1 MKTVV
6 LLFAILLIVLGI
18 LLGPSA
24 LAYVNN
30 QGPLPGGVTLA
41 GMTPTGANLEEVA
54 RNLHA
59 AFQEP
64 VAVSYDDQL
73 IILRP
78 TDVDF
83 QVDVNSMVAE
93 AVPYGKGLGYW
104 RPFLGEVFDRPITP
118 VDIPVQYSYSQE
130 KLAEWLQGVADDY
143 DVDARPPYGVALAP
157 GVPFTSTF
165 MFQAGQPGLELEFNM
180 SGERVLKALSSAT
193 DRRADLM
200 LVEVPPPAPDIKEL
214 EKLVENRAD
223 RFPGWVSVFIKQ
235 VGGDTEAISDPEIA
249 FAGMSTM
256 KIPIMLELYRSV
268 LDEPP
273 DIETTKLLTETLGLS
288 GNFTANLLLRLI
300 GGGAIGNE
308 WQGADQVTATLRNLG
323 LKNTFMATPYDTE
336 SLPRT
341 YSTPANSRT
350 DVTTKPDEHMQTTA
364 KDLALILEWIVECS
378 EGRGT
383 LLAAYPDQIT
393 PAECQE
399 MLGWVEL
406 NRKHILLETGV
417 PEGTRYAHKHGFV
430 DDSHGDVGVF
440 WGPAGPYI
448 VSVFIYKP
456 GWIEWDLSSSLMA
469 DISKASWDYFT
480 LVANGG
486 EPPSVETPVESAPEE
501 TSVPTPVPGDSG
513 G

>member
-1 MKTVV
+1 MKRVF
-6 LLFAILLIVLGI
+6 LLLVIALVILAV

-24 LAYVNN
+24 LAYVNT
-30 QGPLPGGVTLA
+30 QGPLPGGVTLS
-41 GMTPTGANLEEVA
+41 GMTPTGADLEEVA

-64 VAVSYDDQL
+64 VAVNYDDQR

-78 TDVDF
+78 DDVDF
-83 QVDVNSMVAE
+83 EVDVNAMVAE
-93 AVPYGKGLGYW
+93 AVPYGEGLGYW
-104 RPFLGEVFDRPITP
+104 RPFLGEVFDRPVTP
-118 VDIPVQYSYSQE
+118 VDIPLKYSYSQE
-130 KLAEWLQGVADDY
+130 KLAGWLQSVADEY
-143 DVDARPPYGVALAP
+143 DKEARPPYGVALAP

-180 SGERVLKALSSAT
+180 SGERVLQALSSPT

-200 LVEVPPPAPDIKEL
+200 LVEVPPPDPDIKEL
-214 EKLVENRAD
+214 QKLVEARAD
-223 RFPGWVSVFIKQ
+223 RFPGWVSVFIQQ
-235 VGGDTEAISDPEIA
+235 VGADTEAISDPEIA

-273 DIETTKLLTETLGLS
+273 DVETTKLLTETLGLS

-300 GGGAIGNE
+300 GGGAVGSE
-308 WQGADQVTATLRNLG
+308 WQGVEKVTATLRELG

-350 DVTTKPDEHMQTTA
+350 DVSTNPDTHMQTTA

-383 LLAAYPDQIT
+383 LLAAYPGQIT
-393 PAECQE
+393 PE
-399 MLGWVEL
+399 
-406 NRKHILLETGV
+406 
-417 PEGTRYAHKHGFV
+417 
-430 DDSHGDVGVF
+430 
-440 WGPAGPYI
+440 
-448 VSVFIYKP
+448 
-456 GWIEWDLSSSLMA
+456 
-469 DISKASWDYFT
+469 
-480 LVANGG
+480 
-486 EPPSVETPVESAPEE
+486 
-501 TSVPTPVPGDSG
+501 
-513 G
+513 

>member
-1 MKTVV
+1 MRRVV
-6 LLFAILLIVLGI
+6 LLLVIALVILAI

-24 LAYVNN
+24 LAYVNS
-30 QGPLPGGVTLA
+30 QGPLPGGVALA
-41 GMTPTGANLEEVA
+41 GMPPTGETLEDVA

-64 VAVSYDDQL
+64 VAVSYDDQR

-78 TDVDF
+78 ADVDF
-83 QVDVNSMVAE
+83 QVDVNAMVAE
-93 AVPYGKGLGYW
+93 AVPYGQGLGFW
-104 RPFLGEVFDRPITP
+104 RPFLGEVFDRPVAP
-118 VDIPVQYSYSQE
+118 VDIPLKYSYSQE
-130 KLAEWLQGVADDY
+130 KLAGWLMDVAEEHDKA
-143 DVDARPPYGVALAP
+143 ARPPYGVSLAP
-157 GVPFTSTF
+157 GVPFTTTF

-180 SGERVLKALSSAT
+180 SGERVLRALTSST
-193 DRRADLM
+193 DRRADLV

-214 EKLVENRAD
+214 EKLIENRAD

-273 DIETTKLLTETLGLS
+273 GIETTKLLTETMGLS

-308 WQGADQVTATLRNLG
+308 WQGADRVTATLHDLG
-323 LKNTFMATPYDTE
+323 LRNSFMATPYDTE
-336 SLPRT
+336 RLPRT

-350 DVTTKPDEHMQTTA
+350 DVTTSPDQHMQSTA
-364 KDLALILEWIVECS
+364 KDLALALEWIVECS

-383 LLAAYPDQIT
+383 LLAAYPGQMT
-393 PAECQE
+393 KEECAQ
-399 MLGWVEL
+399 MLQFMEL
-406 NRKHILLETGV
+406 NRKNILLETGV

-430 DDSHGDVGVF
+430 DDSHSDVGVF

-456 GWIEWDLSSSLMA
+456 GWIEWELSSSLMA

-486 EPPSVETPVESAPEE
+486 EPPTVETPVGVEPATQAAGE
-501 TSVPTPVPGDSG
+501 
-513 G
+513 

>member
-1 MKTVV
+1 MRRV
-6 LLFAILLIVLGI
+6 ILLLGVLVI
-18 LLGPSA
+18 ILAVLLGPSA
-24 LAYVNN
+24 LAYVNR
-30 QGPLPGGVTLA
+30 QGPLPGGVTLS

-54 RNLHA
+54 RNLHL

-64 VAVSYDDQL
+64 VAVSYDDQR

-78 TDVDF
+78 ADVDF
-83 QVDVNSMVAE
+83 SVDVNAMVAE
-93 AVPYGKGLGYW
+93 AVPYGEGLGYW
-104 RPFLGEVFDRPITP
+104 RPFLGEVFDRPAAP
-118 VDIPVQYSYSQE
+118 VDIPLKYSYSQE
-130 KLAEWLQGVADDY
+130 KLAGWLQGVADEHDKA
-143 DVDARPPYGVALAP
+143 ARPPYGVALAP

-180 SGERVLKALSSAT
+180 SGERVLQALASPV
-193 DRRADLM
+193 DRRTDLV

-214 EKLVENRAD
+214 QKLIENRSD
-223 RFPGWVSVFIKQ
+223 RFPGWVSVFIQQ
-235 VGGDTEAISDPEIA
+235 VGGVTEATSEPEIA

-273 DIETTKLLTETLGLS
+273 DVETTKLLTETLGLS

-300 GGGAIGNE
+300 GGGAVGNE
-308 WQGADQVTATLRNLG
+308 WQGVEKVTATLHELG
-323 LKNTFMATPYDTE
+323 LRNTFMATPYDTE

-341 YSTPANSRT
+341 YTTPANSRT
-350 DVTTKPDEHMQTTA
+350 DVTTNPDTHMQATA

-383 LLAAYPDQIT
+383 LLAAYPGQLT

-399 MLGWVEL
+399 MVGYVEL
-406 NRKHILLETGV
+406 NRKNILLETGV
-417 PEGTRYAHKHGFV
+417 PDGTRYAHKHGFV

-456 GWIEWDLSSSLMA
+456 GWIEWEISSSLMA

-486 EPPSVETPVESAPEE
+486 QPPTVATPAGVEPAAT
-501 TSVPTPVPGDSG
+501 DSG

>member
-1 MKTVV
+1 MKRVF
-6 LLFAILLIVLGI
+6 LLLVIALVILAV

-24 LAYVNN
+24 LAYVNT
-30 QGPLPGGVTLA
+30 QGPLPGGVTLS
-41 GMTPTGANLEEVA
+41 GMTPTGADLEEVA

-64 VAVSYDDQL
+64 VAVNYDDQR

-78 TDVDF
+78 DDVDF
-83 QVDVNSMVAE
+83 EVDVNAMVAE
-93 AVPYGKGLGYW
+93 AVPYGEGLGYW
-104 RPFLGEVFDRPITP
+104 RPFLGEVFDRPVTP
-118 VDIPVQYSYSQE
+118 VDIPLKYSYSQE
-130 KLAEWLQGVADDY
+130 KLAGWLQSVADEY
-143 DVDARPPYGVALAP
+143 DKEARPPYGVALAP

-180 SGERVLKALSSAT
+180 SGERVLQALSSPT

-200 LVEVPPPAPDIKEL
+200 LVEVPPPDPDIKEL
-214 EKLVENRAD
+214 QKLVEARAD
-223 RFPGWVSVFIKQ
+223 RFPGWVSVFIQQ
-235 VGGDTEAISDPEIA
+235 VGADTEAISDPEIA

-273 DIETTKLLTETLGLS
+273 DVETTKLLTETLGLS

-300 GGGAIGNE
+300 GGGAVGSE
-308 WQGADQVTATLRNLG
+308 WQGVEKVTATLRELG

-350 DVTTKPDEHMQTTA
+350 DVSTNPDTHMQTTA

-383 LLAAYPDQIT
+383 LLAAYPGQIT
-393 PAECQE
+393 PEECQE
-399 MLGWVEL
+399 MLGFIEL
-406 NRKHILLETGV
+406 NRKHILLEPGV
-417 PEGTRYAHKHGFV
+417 PEDTRYAHKHGFV

-448 VSVFIYKP
+448 VSVFLYKP
-456 GWIEWDLSSSLMA
+456 GWVEWPLSSSLMA

-486 EPPSVETPVESAPEE
+486 QPPTVDTPLEAEPSA
-501 TSVPTPVPGDSG
+501 SDSG

>member
-1 MKTVV
+1 MKRV
-6 LLFAILLIVLGI
+6 ILLLGVLVI
-18 LLGPSA
+18 ILAVLLGPSA
-24 LAYVNN
+24 LAYVNS
-30 QGPLPGGVTLA
+30 QGPLPGGVILS

-54 RNLHA
+54 RNLHLV
-59 AFQEP
+59 FQEP
-64 VAVSYDDQL
+64 VAVSYDDQR

-78 TDVDF
+78 ADVDF
-83 QVDVNSMVAE
+83 EVDVNAMVAE
-93 AVPYGKGLGYW
+93 AVPYGEGLGYW
-104 RPFLGEVFDRPITP
+104 RPFLGEVFDRPAAP
-118 VDIPVQYSYSQE
+118 VDIPLKYSYSQE
-130 KLAEWLQGVADDY
+130 KLAEWLQGVADEHDKA
-143 DVDARPPYGVALAP
+143 ARPPYGVALAP

-180 SGERVLKALSSAT
+180 SGERVLQALTSPA
-193 DRRADLM
+193 DRRTDLV

-214 EKLVENRAD
+214 QKLVENRGD

-235 VGGDTEAISDPEIA
+235 VGGATEATSDPEIA

-273 DIETTKLLTETLGLS
+273 DVETTKLLTETLGLS

-300 GGGAIGNE
+300 GGGAIGAE
-308 WQGADQVTATLRNLG
+308 WQGADQVTATLRELG
-323 LKNTFMATPYDTE
+323 LRNTFMATPYDTE
-336 SLPRT
+336 RLPRT

-350 DVTTKPDEHMQTTA
+350 DVTTNPDTHMQATA

-383 LLAAYPDQIT
+383 LLAAYPDQLT

-399 MLGWVEL
+399 MLGYVEL
-406 NRKHILLETGV
+406 NRKNILLETGV
-417 PEGTRYAHKHGFV
+417 PDGTRYAHKHGFV

-456 GWIEWDLSSSLMA
+456 GWIEWEISSSLMA

-486 EPPSVETPVESAPEE
+486 QPPTVDTPAVDEPAAT
-501 TSVPTPVPGDSG
+501 DSG

>member
-1 MKTVV
+1 MKRV
-6 LLFAILLIVLGI
+6 LLILVIALVILAV

-24 LAYVNN
+24 LAFVNS
-30 QGPLPGGVTLA
+30 QGPLPGGVTLG
-41 GMTPTGANLEEVA
+41 GMTPTGETLEDVA
-54 RNLHA
+54 RNLHTT
-59 AFQEP
+59 FQEP
-64 VAVSYDDQL
+64 VAVNYDDHRL
-73 IILRP
+73 ILRP
-78 TDVDF
+78 ADIDF
-83 QVDVNSMVAE
+83 QVDVNAMVAE
-93 AVPYGKGLGYW
+93 AVPYGKGLGFW
-104 RPFLGEVFDRPITP
+104 RPFLGEVFDRPAAP
-118 VDIPVQYSYSQE
+118 VDVPLKYSFSQE
-130 KLAEWLQGVADDY
+130 KLAEWMHSVAEENDL
-143 DVDARPPYGVALAP
+143 VARPPYGVALAP
-157 GVPFTSTF
+157 GEPFTSTF

-180 SGERVLKALSSAT
+180 SGERVLQALASPT
-193 DRRADLM
+193 DRRADLV
-200 LVEVPPPAPDIKEL
+200 LVEVPPPAPDIVEL
-214 EKLVENRAD
+214 QKLVENRAD

-235 VGGDTEAISDPEIA
+235 VGGDSEATSDPEIA

-308 WQGADQVTATLRNLG
+308 WQGADQVTATLRELG
-323 LKNTFMATPYDTE
+323 LRNTFMATPYDTE
-336 SLPRT
+336 RLPRT

-350 DVTTKPDEHMQTTA
+350 DVTTKPDTHMQATA

-383 LLAAYPDQIT
+383 LLAAYPGQIT
-393 PAECQE
+393 QAECQE
-399 MLGWVEL
+399 MLGYVEL

-417 PEGTRYAHKHGFV
+417 PEETRYAHKHGFV

-456 GWIEWDLSSSLMA
+456 GWIEWELSSSLMA

-486 EPPSVETPVESAPEE
+486 QPPTVVDT
-501 TSVPTPVPGDSG
+501 G
-513 G
+513 GR